1 MGGELEEQVESQD
14 EEEEEAEEDGEEW
27 GGVEAAG
34 SAMQVDQRPAGSKPV
49 KPPTAEEMRAIREA
63 TDLYRSSSFKLQVR
77 TMLSDI
83 E

>member
-1 MGGELEEQVESQD
+1 MEEEVEEHPESQD
-14 EEEEEAEEDGEEW
+14 EEEEEGDGEEW
-27 GGVEAAG
+27 GGVEAEG